1 MKRLLSLLLVAIL
14 ILPCLLAGC
23 NGNDAVEETTK
34 RTPPQSTIIGDPN
47 PEESNND
54 NPEDTTL
61 PEEPIKEPLELT
73 SVTIVGGNTPA
84 EQTAVSELGKYLEQ
98 KGVSVGEN
106 GFPITVL
113 IDSSLGDDAYLV
125 TATVGEGK
133 DEGLIIAGGNGR
145 GVLYGVYGFLERYA
159 NVRFFTPDLE
169 VCEPGDV
176 IIDDGILLEHT
187 PVFELRQTDWY
198 RWMPEDSRHD
208 WATKNGINLISGW
221 NSTWGEELGG
231 SLGYAPGLFVHTIGK
246 LAELKVDYPAT
257 APNPCLT
264 DETVYNTVLANVRKT
279 LEQYPDSKIVSI
291 SQNDNTTYCKCE
303 NCSAIVAEEG
313 SQAGLFLR
321 FVNRIAEELAP
332 DYPDLTIDTLAYRD
346 TLQAP
351 KITKPAPNVCVRL
364 CTITCHFNHAITKY
378 DCSACTNFRN
388 AIKKWS
394 AICENIYIWDYTTNY
409 AYYLSPFPNFHVLR
423 ENMQFF
429 AKHNVKGVYEQGNAS
444 SPSGEFGE
452 LRAYLI
458 AKLLMNPYMS
468 KEEYDT
474 HMKEFLAAYY
484 GAGWESILAY
494 IDALTMCAKVSSA
507 GMGIYS
513 HPLTVISQSG
523 VATMKDTFN
532 GYWDTAEALAGDR
545 LEYVQRSR
553 WQLRYLLLFVEPNRE
568 DAEQLI
574 QDVEGNGTHWSE
586 QFDVLLWYVY
596 DERFSLLDQYP
607 NTWFTDPSKK

>member
-34 RTPPQSTIIGDPN
+34 RTPPQSTIIGDSN

-73 SVTIVGGNTPA
+73 SVSIVGGNTPA

-98 KGVSVGEN
+98 KGVSVGER
-106 GFPITVL
+106 GFPITLL

-176 IIDDGILLEHT
+176 IIEDGILLEHT
-187 PVFELRQTDWY
+187 PVFEMRQTDWY
-198 RWMPEDSRHD
+198 NWMDETTRHT
-208 WATKNGINLISGW
+208 WAAKVGINIMSGW
-221 NSTWGEELGG
+221 RPSWDESLGG
-231 SLGYAPGLFVHTIGK
+231 SLSYAPGLFVHTIGK
-246 LAELKVDYPAT
+246 LSEYNT
-257 APNPCLT
+257 ANDPNPCLT
-264 DETVYNTVLANVRKT
+264 DENIYNKVLENLRKV
-279 LEQYPDSKIVSI
+279 LEENPDTKIVSV
-291 SQNDNTTYCKCE
+291 SQNDKKAHCKCD
-303 NCSAIVAEEG
+303 NCMAILKEDVNPSG
-313 SQAGLFLR
+313 ILLR
-321 FVNRIAEELAP
+321 FVNRIAEDLAP
-332 DYPDLTIDTLAYRD
+332 DYPDLIIETLAYQY

-351 KITKPAPNVCVRL
+351 KVTKAAPNVRIRVCS
-364 CTITCHFNHAITKY
+364 IDCHFNHPITTM
-378 DCSACTNFRN
+378 DCKSCSNFRT
-388 AIKKWS
+388 AIRAWG
-394 AICENIYIWDYTTNY
+394 AICNSVYVWDYTTNY
-409 AYYLSPFPNFHVLR
+409 SYFLATFPNFHILR
-423 ENMQFF
+423 ANMQFF
-429 AKHNVKGVYEQGNAS
+429 AKNNVKGVYEQGNAS

-458 AKLLMNPYMS
+458 SKLLMNPYMS
-468 KEEYDT
+468 LEEYDA
-474 HMKEFLAAYY
+474 HMNEFLAAYY
-484 GAGWESILAY
+484 GEGWENILNY
-494 IDALTMCAKVSSA
+494 INAFTQYAKLSSQ

-513 HPLTVISQSG
+513 HPLTVLSKDG
-523 VATMKDTFN
+523 LANMKDTFN
-532 GYWDTAEALAGDR
+532 GYWDAAEALAGDR